1 MDRIKFRSDFFS
13 ILQFRHLGNMFHIR
27 KFESAYK
34 PVLRDRG
41 ELQLVLPA
49 CRVDLWCW
57 GSFQT
62 VVVSERDFSV
72 NDGKVTLQLAHHNG
86 TYTHFIVDG
95 KKLPIRYGLVEN
107 ITIRILSPGDYTGWG
122 KEEFFPYGRTHQFT
136 KQPLWISS
144 ITGEHC
150 ERHAF
155 KKYVEYLG
163 GLSNDK
169 LNDQLMYWLLGT
181 EQQRRNVHDAEGIQ
195 HEERDKH
202 HLQMHPLADPM
213 WDNFFQQISAVNTR
227 EIQAIFDRIETLENS
242 PTAFDWIGIGSFHP
256 TFHCIRY
263 KLDLFKTF
271 LKKTNKSD
279 HLYLADENT
288 CISLGNMAE
297 YAIQHDNAI
306 ALEILLKFKDKS
318 VVKTINQ
325 KNYVIKNGYKMRKS
339 VNPEN
344 LELVEFARD
353 SKKTKCVNILEY
365 VVEKVLDQRGSGKH
379 RRLLVKWEGCKKPTW
394 EPYHNMVKDV
404 PSLVAAFENPDQ
416 FDKNKE
422 SDQKYVDRVKTTIAK
437 SDISFDS
444 IKGQDD
450 LIVRFKKLV
459 TLKIYNPQYVA
470 NNHGFLFYGPPGTGK
485 TMLAKAIANFFSEK
499 CVFFKIQPSEIFDK
513 YIGEGEKFVKYLF
526 RVARSNEH
534 SIIFIDECE
543 CIFGERSKDHAGVQN
558 QFLAELSEKNENVLI
573 ICATNLPSQI
583 NGAVLRRISNQFYIP
598 LPNSETRRD
607 LIGSN
612 LPTHEL
618 SASEIEEFV
627 ERTDGYSGSDIVQ
640 MCKRLNYEQVFEH
653 SEEQMRGSLNLR
665 KINYTDLEREMNS
678 YKSTVKVE
686 DVQLCK
692 SFAGDIV
699 SVPVELE
706 GVEFETENSQ
716 VPPGFVEHRV
726 PGDGNCLYYAVLEAC
741 KAQNIPPQYSGS
753 LMEQQSQLRSDV
765 LDESNRR
772 EVPINEE
779 VRAHIHGW
787 GGQLEQYLIE
797 RRFDININ
805 VFDRRRQAWIDRRDP
820 PCISLIFNGSH
831 YNWLERREVPR
842 TPAIVDHT
850 GLPIHPFLSDLG
862 VRYYESFLPP
872 KLNESISKFIIEQ
885 EKFKRAFFA
894 SNFSSFSKRD
904 NVKKFILTYFRK
916 NEDPHSEIITAGTGH
931 RNVYDWTQTPE
942 CYGTPYVRNVCE
954 FPQAV
959 EFIGFLNERFK
970 EKLNGHKF
978 NSLYFIYY
986 REGVLG
992 KGKNKSMGDFINP
1005 HHDKDATFQKDA
1017 PFVLYNHLSEG
1028 EPRRFAFLEK
1038 DDLIEEFAMKDND
1051 ALFVSAEANRAVKHA
1066 LKQELDWKG
1075 FRASIVARCIS
1086 DHIVVKPS
1094 ESRTVEYN
1102 GRTPTDIQRN
1112 PIEYSVRI
1120 NGKYTHA
1127 AELIQQREQ
1136 RDMFLFQ
1143 AKSFSES
1150 GQTKELEVLLNSA
1163 VAKLIY
1169 TRDYSYAYRRFVCR
1183 MNTAKTPNELE
1194 DAFLWFE
1201 SLGKKFT
1208 KAISKDWE
1216 GYKRKKRKKYKF

>member
-122 KEEFFPYGRTHQFT
+122 KEEFFPYGRT
-136 KQPLWISS
+136 S
-144 ITGEHC
+144 
-150 ERHAF
+150 
-155 KKYVEYLG
+155 
-163 GLSNDK
+163 
-169 LNDQLMYWLLGT
+169 
-181 EQQRRNVHDAEGIQ
+181 
-195 HEERDKH
+195 
-202 HLQMHPLADPM
+202 
-213 WDNFFQQISAVNTR
+213 
-227 EIQAIFDRIETLENS
+227 
-242 PTAFDWIGIGSFHP
+242 
-256 TFHCIRY
+256 
-263 KLDLFKTF
+263 
-271 LKKTNKSD
+271 
-279 HLYLADENT
+279 
-288 CISLGNMAE
+288 
-297 YAIQHDNAI
+297 
-306 ALEILLKFKDKS
+306 
-318 VVKTINQ
+318 
-325 KNYVIKNGYKMRKS
+325 
-339 VNPEN
+339 
-344 LELVEFARD
+344 
-353 SKKTKCVNILEY
+353 
-365 VVEKVLDQRGSGKH
+365 
-379 RRLLVKWEGCKKPTW
+379 
-394 EPYHNMVKDV
+394 
-404 PSLVAAFENPDQ
+404 
-416 FDKNKE
+416 
-422 SDQKYVDRVKTTIAK
+422 
-437 SDISFDS
+437 
-444 IKGQDD
+444 
-450 LIVRFKKLV
+450 
-459 TLKIYNPQYVA
+459 
-470 NNHGFLFYGPPGTGK
+470 
-485 TMLAKAIANFFSEK
+485 
-499 CVFFKIQPSEIFDK
+499 
-513 YIGEGEKFVKYLF
+513 
-526 RVARSNEH
+526 
-534 SIIFIDECE
+534 
-543 CIFGERSKDHAGVQN
+543 
-558 QFLAELSEKNENVLI
+558 
-573 ICATNLPSQI
+573 
-583 NGAVLRRISNQFYIP
+583 
-598 LPNSETRRD
+598 
-607 LIGSN
+607 
-612 LPTHEL
+612 
-618 SASEIEEFV
+618 
-627 ERTDGYSGSDIVQ
+627 
-640 MCKRLNYEQVFEH
+640 
-653 SEEQMRGSLNLR
+653 
-665 KINYTDLEREMNS
+665 
-678 YKSTVKVE
+678 
-686 DVQLCK
+686 
-692 SFAGDIV
+692 
-699 SVPVELE
+699 
-706 GVEFETENSQ
+706 
-716 VPPGFVEHRV
+716 
-726 PGDGNCLYYAVLEAC
+726 
-741 KAQNIPPQYSGS
+741 QNIPPQYSGS

-850 GLPIHPFLSDLG
+850 GSLQIHPFLSDLG

-872 KLNESISKFIIEQ
+872 KLNESISKFIVEQ

-904 NVKKFILTYFRK
+904 NVKKFVLTYFRK
-916 NEDPHSEIITAGTGH
+916 NEDPHSEIITAGTGF

-942 CYGTPYVRNVCE
+942 CYGTPYVRNICE

-970 EKLNGHKF
+970 DKLNGNKF

-1005 HHDKDATFQKDA
+1005 HHDKDATFRKDA

-1150 GQTKELEVLLNSA
+1150 GQTKELEVLLNSTT
-1163 VAKLIY
+1163 AKLIY
-1169 TRDYSYAYRRFVCR
+1169 TKDYSYAYRRFVCR
-1183 MNTAKTPNELE
+1183 MNAAKTPNELE

-1208 KAISKDWE
+1208 KAIKKDWE
-1216 GYKRKKRKKYKF
+1216 EYKRKKRKKYKF